1 MDMYHSI
8 KRTLYFIIIKYV
20 VSVVFYIPAPHRP
33 IDHGRAATARG
44 VLVIESMGN
53 KGVIDDI
60 GNVGSQCLF
69 VVR

>member
-1 MDMYHSI
+1 M
-8 KRTLYFIIIKYV
+8 IIKYV

-53 KGVIDDI
+53 KGVINADERHF
-60 GNVGSQCLF
+60 GSDGKGGVSCR
-69 VVR
+69 VE